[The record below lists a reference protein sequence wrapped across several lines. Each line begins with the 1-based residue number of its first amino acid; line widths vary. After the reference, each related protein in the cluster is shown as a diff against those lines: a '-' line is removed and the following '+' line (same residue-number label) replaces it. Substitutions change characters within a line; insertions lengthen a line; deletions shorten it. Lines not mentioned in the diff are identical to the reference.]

1 MHCLLPEYQAC
12 SIDETMSCIDDQP
25 KTWGGSASEE
35 TADAGDEPTLIRGLN
50 VEDHLLF
57 GGSVVYDVLFRASL
71 PAGAPETARGRTG
84 RQAGKIGL
92 VINVEAQDDFY
103 PGYPLVTRAQYY
115 CARLLATQQG
125 VEFARSHYEQLR
137 KVYSIWICTSPPQFR
152 QGSVGR
158 YRTSEEVFPPGTPG
172 WPRSA
177 YDLSN
182 VIMVYLGG
190 SDTGKR
196 DGDDGA
202 LNLLTA
208 LFASTESADTRIRML
223 EEGYNIRDD
232 PELEGEVR
240 SMGGFAGAMIN
251 IGYQDGK
258 ADGKIEGLL
267 SAIRSLVEKMGWSV
281 ERAMD
286 VLEIPQKDRP
296 TFIEKLGE

>member
-1 MHCLLPEYQAC
+1 
-12 SIDETMSCIDDQP
+12 
-25 KTWGGSASEE
+25 
-35 TADAGDEPTLIRGLN
+35 
-50 VEDHLLF
+50 
-57 GGSVVYDVLFRASL
+57 
-71 PAGAPETARGRTG
+71 
-84 RQAGKIGL
+84 
-92 VINVEAQDDFY
+92 
-103 PGYPLVTRAQYY
+103 
-115 CARLLATQQG
+115 
-125 VEFARSHYEQLR
+125 
-137 KVYSIWICTSPPQFR
+137 
-152 QGSVGR
+152 
-158 YRTSEEVFPPGTPG
+158 
-172 WPRSA
+172 
-177 YDLSN
+177 
-182 VIMVYLGG
+182 MVYLGG

-267 SAIRSLVEKMGWSV
+267 SAIRSLVANLGMSV